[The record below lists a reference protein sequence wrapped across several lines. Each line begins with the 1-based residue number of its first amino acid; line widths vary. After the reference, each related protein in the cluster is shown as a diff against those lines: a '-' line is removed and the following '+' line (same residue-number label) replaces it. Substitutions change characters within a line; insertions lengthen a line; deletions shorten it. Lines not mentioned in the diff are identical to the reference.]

1 MRLSSLPGRVAR
13 LAQRT
18 LRRLRRTDEAVAH
31 LAARTSP
38 ARARA
43 LVSYVVDPYLAPHGA
58 PLSHAHTHFWESLE
72 IGRVLAGLG
81 FEVDAIHW
89 SNLRFEPRAA
99 YDLFVDVRLNL
110 ERLAPVLGPDCLKV
124 MHVETGHP
132 SFYNPAQLARLAA
145 LERRRGIRLPPYK
158 TIAPNR
164 AIETADAA
172 TILGN
177 AVTQATYRFAGK
189 PLWPVPISQPVLYDF
204 PAGKDFD
211 ACRRRFLWFGSAGM
225 VHKGL
230 DLVLEAF
237 AGLPEFHLTICG
249 PVERERAFES
259 AFRREL
265 YATANI
271 RTHGWIDVASPDF
284 AALARATLGLVYPSC
299 SEGQNG
305 GTVTCL
311 HAGLLPVVTPE
322 TGVDVAPEFGV
333 VLAEPTVDAIR
344 AAVVGLAGR
353 GAGELEAMA
362 RRGWTWARAHH
373 TRERFTAEYR
383 RAIVEIVSRF
393 RPALAARLELAG

>member
-13 LAQRT
+13 LAQRA

-31 LAARTSP
+31 LAARTAP

-43 LVSYVVDPYLAPHGA
+43 LVSYVVDPYLAPPGR
-58 PLSHAHTHFWESLE
+58 PLSHAHTHYWESLE

-81 FEVDAIHW
+81 FDVDAIHW
-89 SNLRFEPRAA
+89 SNRGFVPRAS

-110 ERLAPVLGPDCLKV
+110 ERLAPALGEGCLKL
-124 MHVETGHP
+124 MHIETGHP

-164 AIETADAA
+164 AIETAEAA

-177 AVTQATYRFAGK
+177 EVTQATYRFAGK

-204 PAGKDFD
+204 PEGKPFD

-230 DLVLEAF
+230 DLTLEAF
-237 AGLPEFHLTICG
+237 AGLPDYHLTVCG
-249 PVERERAFES
+249 PVERERAFEA

-265 YATANI
+265 YETPNI
-271 RTHGWIDVASPDF
+271 RAHGWIDVASPEF
-284 AALARATLGLVYPSC
+284 TALTRGTLGLVYPSC

-311 HAGLLPVVTPE
+311 HAGILPLVTPE
-322 TGVDVAPEFGV
+322 TGVDVSPEFGV
-333 VLAEPTVDAIR
+333 VLGEPTVEAIR
-344 AAVVGLAGR
+344 AAVVALAGR
-353 GAGELEAMA
+353 GAAELEAMA
-362 RRGWTWARAHH
+362 RRGWAWARAHH
-373 TRERFTAEYR
+373 TRERFSAEYR
-383 RAIVEIVSRF
+383 RSIVEIVTRF
-393 RPALAARLELAG
+393 RPALAERLGIPT